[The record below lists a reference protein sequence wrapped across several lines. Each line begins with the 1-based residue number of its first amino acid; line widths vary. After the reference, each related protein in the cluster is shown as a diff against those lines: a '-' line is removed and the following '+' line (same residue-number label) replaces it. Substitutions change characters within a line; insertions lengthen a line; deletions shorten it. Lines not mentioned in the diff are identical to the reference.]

1 MRNTFWYWYSLRIRK
16 GLNTI
21 LQPGQ
26 NCMGQS
32 MMCSSYFDD
41 FNDYDDYDDCDDY
54 DYDYNDVFLQFCSL
68 DKTTWDRV

>member
-1 MRNTFWYWYSLRIRK
+1 MRNTFSYCYSVRIRK
-16 GLNTI
+16 RLNPI
-21 LQPGQ
+21 VQPGQ

-54 DYDYNDVFLQFCSL
+54 DYNDVFLQFCSL

>member
-1 MRNTFWYWYSLRIRK
+1 
-16 GLNTI
+16 
-21 LQPGQ
+21 
-26 NCMGQS
+26 MGQS

-41 FNDYDDYDDCDDY
+41 FNDSDDYDHCDDY